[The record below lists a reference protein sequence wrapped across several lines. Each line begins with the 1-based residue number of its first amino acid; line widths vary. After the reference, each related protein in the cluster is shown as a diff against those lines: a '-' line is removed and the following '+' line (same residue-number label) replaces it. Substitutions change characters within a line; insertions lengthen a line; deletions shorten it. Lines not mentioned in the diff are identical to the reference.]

1 MPMHDWS
8 RLGDVGFHDFH
19 VSWLHETRRALNTGL
34 LPAGYYACVEQHI
47 NGIVPDVMTLT
58 ADPYQSLPGA
68 SGGVMLLEPRRQPTV
83 ETGGGLYYRRN
94 RLITVRQDG
103 AHQLVAVIEVVSPE
117 KKSSR
122 DQLRATVTRA
132 TGFLNRGVHLVLLDA
147 IVPGRLD
154 PKGLHWA
161 IWEELTG
168 DEVSTPTKPLTA
180 VSYQAT
186 DNIRAYVQEVSPG
199 DRLDDLPLF
208 LTGGC
213 IELPLEATYT
223 AAFEVLGYPTRNAL
237 DAPA

>member
-8 RLGDVGFHDFH
+8 RLGDDEFHDFH
-19 VSWLHETRRALNTGL
+19 VSWLHEIRRALNTGL

-47 NGIVPDVMTLT
+47 NGIVPEVMTLT
-58 ADPYQSLPGA
+58 ADPYQSRDDT
-68 SGGVMLLEPRRQPTV
+68 SGGVMLLEPRQQPTV
-83 ETGGGLYYRRN
+83 ETGGAPYYRRN
-94 RLITVRQDG
+94 RLITIRQDV
-103 AHQLVAVIEVVSPE
+103 AHQLVAIIEIMSPE
-117 KKSSR
+117 KKASR

-132 TGFLNRGVHLVLLDA
+132 TGFLNRGVHLMLLDA
-147 IVPGRLD
+147 IAPGRLD

-168 DEVSTPTKPLTA
+168 DEVTTPSKPLTV

-208 LTGGC
+208 LTDGC
-213 IELPLEATYT
+213 IELPLEAIYRS
-223 AAFEVLGYPTRNAL
+223 AFEVMGFPIQDAL
-237 DAPA
+237 ESRA

>member
-8 RLGDVGFHDFH
+8 KVSPGEFHDFQ
-19 VSWLHETRRALNTGL
+19 VSWLAEIRRALNTGL
-34 LPAGYYACVEQHI
+34 LPADHYAAVEQHV
-47 NGIVPDVMTLT
+47 NGFVPDVTT
-58 ADPYQSLPGA
+58 FRADPYQSREVTSGA
-68 SGGVMLLEPRRQPTV
+68 VLLSEPRQPPTV
-83 ETGGGLYYRRN
+83 ETGGGPYYRRN

-117 KKSSR
+117 NKASR
-122 DQLRATVTRA
+122 DQLRAIVTRA

-147 IVPGRLD
+147 IAPGRHD

-168 DEVSTPTKPLTA
+168 HEVPTPAKPLTVA
-180 VSYQAT
+180 SYQAT

-199 DRLDDLPLF
+199 DQLDDLPLF
-208 LTGGC
+208 LSGGC
-213 IELPLEATYT
+213 VELPVEAIYT

-237 DAPA
+237 NAPA